1 MKDFRG
7 IKERLSASLKLDA
20 INGDS
25 FERSVVSRQAHEA
38 VEYIGNLESQII
50 DMRHDN
56 QLASDL
62 LKQQSSRLRS
72 ENERLVDSINLAL
85 VYLNT
90 ICNIRDMDWKKQSEA
105 EGVID
110 SIVDDLRLAVIEY
123 TIQ

>member
-1 MKDFRG
+1 
-7 IKERLSASLKLDA
+7 
-20 INGDS
+20 
-25 FERSVVSRQAHEA
+25 
-38 VEYIGNLESQII
+38 
-50 DMRHDN
+50 MRHDN